1 MSEIKSFLSA
11 EEEASVVDA
20 IKAAEGNTSGEIRV
34 HIEEHSDQE
43 AMARAKAIFEE
54 LHMHETELRN
64 GVLFYVGV
72 ADHSFVIL
80 GDQGIDDKVSDD
92 FWESTRDLVISAF
105 KEGAFAK
112 GLINGISEAGMQLKS
127 YFPHQPDDENEL
139 SDEISKS

>member
-11 EEEASVVDA
+11 EEESSVVDA
-20 IKAAEGNTSGEIRV
+20 IKAAELNTSGEIRV

-80 GDQGIDDKVSDD
+80 GDRGIDDKVSDD

-127 YFPHQPDDENEL
+127 YFPHQSDDENEL

>member
-11 EEEASVVDA
+11 EEESSVVDA
-20 IKAAEGNTSGEIRV
+20 IKAAELNTSGEIRV
-34 HIEEHSDQE
+34 HIEEHCDQE

-80 GDQGIDDKVSDD
+80 GDRGIDDKVSDD

-105 KEGAFAK
+105 KEGAYAK

-127 YFPHQPDDENEL
+127 YFPHQSDDENEL